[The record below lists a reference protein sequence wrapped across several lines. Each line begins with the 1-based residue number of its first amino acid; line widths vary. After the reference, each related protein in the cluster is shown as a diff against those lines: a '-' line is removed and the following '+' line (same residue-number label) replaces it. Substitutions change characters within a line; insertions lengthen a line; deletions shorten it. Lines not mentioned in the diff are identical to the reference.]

1 MKRNYY
7 DEILKL
13 YDSYIIFVDTKKA
26 IVELVFD
33 GDVKLAENIS
43 YEEFADLFTKN
54 GNFNE
59 ESNGKMNRFLNQ
71 LNIGDD
77 AIFTLQAKYETLNYE
92 KVPIIVKGKKI
103 SDDKAILSF
112 SSEYNIGNKKTDDL
126 TRVLT
131 KDSLIPIIKNSISNE
146 IPFIFMIFDLDNFT
160 SFNDKYGTM
169 FGDILLVETAASI
182 KRIIKTDGYVARETS
197 DKFLIL
203 LYANTDYDSVYKKVQ
218 ELRNSVINLIS
229 HNIKQVTV
237 TATIGCASYPLDGSD
252 SLNIYKRAYMALQ
265 RGKRKGKN
273 CFVIY
278 DENKCGSSLNFQ
290 LPEIQL
296 NNASHIATNFNIIS
310 GIYEIINREG
320 SKEKNIKDALS
331 LIGTYFLLE
340 RINLFIMNPDTK
352 KPMKIYQWHSP
363 LVPAHPL
370 VLNQNHVDL
379 WNKSYDNTGMVK
391 MVQVDSNKNVPVYP
405 ILKEDDV
412 SAILAFVLK
421 YTDIEVGLLRF
432 EMCNSNRFWNPKD
445 ISALNLISKLFAI
458 FMYKEYETD
467 LFEKRISYDRLT
479 NLYNF
484 TKWMDVVYT
493 YFNEHEYNDNYSII
507 NLSYENFLHLAD
519 VLGTTAIED
528 ALKYTA
534 KALTKIS
541 DEEIFTRTSG
551 DNFIIMSPSI
561 DKDYLT
567 EYVNKLSNLIQDK
580 FKYGYHFKL
589 RAGICIHNP
598 DDNLN
603 KTIDKS
609 NLTRK
614 KALEKDE
621 TILFFTEEMYEKQK
635 IKNELELYQ
644 TKAMEKGEFK
654 LYLQPKIDSVTNK
667 IAGAEALTRWKY
679 KDEKMIF
686 PDIFI
691 PLFEENGFIKELD
704 LHVFENVCKFQRNV
718 IDSGYTPVTI
728 SVNLSM
734 YQTNLDGYFDRINEI
749 RQKYD
754 IPSKYLEIEI
764 TESTYV
770 KNVNNVINLMKKLHK
785 AGYQISMD
793 DFGTGYSNLSSLA
806 TFDFD
811 TIKLDKN
818 FCSNIEGERERT
830 ILKFVVNLA
839 KSLNINVLCEGVETK
854 ENVDFLKKIG
864 CTLIQ
869 GYYFDKPMPAN
880 DLMEK
885 YLKNK

>member
-1 MKRNYY
+1 MKRNYI

-13 YDSYIIFVDTKKA
+13 YNSYIIFVDTKKA

-43 YEEFADLFTKN
+43 YAEFADLFTKN

-77 AIFTLQAKYETLNYE
+77 EIFTLQAKYETLNFE

-103 SDDKAILSF
+103 TDDNAILSF
-112 SSEYNIGNKKTDDL
+112 SSEYNIGNKKSDDL

-131 KDSLIPIIKNSISNE
+131 KASLIPIIENSISNE
-146 IPFIFMIFDLDNFT
+146 TPFIFMLFDLDNFA

-182 KRIIKTDGYVARETS
+182 KRIIKTDGYVARENG

-203 LYANTDYDSVYKKVQ
+203 LYTDTDYDTVHKTVMD
-218 ELRNSVINLIS
+218 LRKAVINLIS
-229 HNIKQVTV
+229 HNIKQVTI
-237 TATIGCASYPLDGSD
+237 TATIGCASYPVDGSD
-252 SLNIYKRAYMALQ
+252 SLTIYKKAYMALQ

-273 CFVIY
+273 CFIIY
-278 DENKCGSSLNFQ
+278 NEEKCGSSLNFQ
-290 LPEIQL
+290 LPEAQF
-296 NNASHIATNFNIIS
+296 NNTSHIATNFNIIS
-310 GIYEIINREG
+310 GIYEIMNREG
-320 SKEKNIKDALS
+320 AKDKNINDALS

-340 RINLFIMNPDTK
+340 RINFFIMSPETK
-352 KPMKIYQWHSP
+352 KPTKIYQWHSP
-363 LVPAHPL
+363 LVSAHPL
-370 VLNQNHVDL
+370 VLNQSHVDM
-379 WNKSYDNTGMVK
+379 WTRSYDNTGMVK

-421 YTDIEVGLLRF
+421 YTDIEVGLIRF

-458 FMYKEYETD
+458 YVYKEYKAD
-467 LFEKRISYDRLT
+467 LLEKSLSYDRLT
-479 NLYNF
+479 NTYNF
-484 TKWMDVVYT
+484 SKWMDVVYT
-493 YFNEHEYNDNYSII
+493 YFNEHDYDDNYSII
-507 NLSYENFLHLAD
+507 SICFENFIHLSD

-541 DEEIFTRTSG
+541 DKEIFTRASK
-551 DNFIIMSPSI
+551 DNFIIMFPNV
-561 DKDYLT
+561 DVDYLT

-598 DDNLN
+598 EDDLN
-603 KTIDKS
+603 KTIDKAS
-609 NLTRK
+609 LTRK
-614 KALEKDE
+614 KALERGE
-621 TILFFTEEMYEKQK
+621 SILFFSDEMYEKQK
-635 IKNELELYQ
+635 IKNELELHQ
-644 TKAMEKGEFK
+644 NKAMGNGEFK
-654 LYLQPKIDSVTNK
+654 LFLQPKIDSVTNK

-679 KDEKMIF
+679 NNEKMIF
-686 PDIFI
+686 PDTFI

-718 IDSGYTPVTI
+718 IDLGYTPVTI

-734 YQTNLDGYFDRINEI
+734 YQTNLDEYFDRINEI
-749 RQKYD
+749 RKKYD

-770 KNVNNVINLMKKLHK
+770 KNVNNVINLMRKLHNE
-785 AGYQISMD
+785 GYQISMD

-818 FCSNIEGERERT
+818 FCSNKEGKRERI
-830 ILKFVVNLA
+830 ILKSVVNLA
-839 KSLNINVLCEGVETK
+839 KNLNIKVLCEGVETK
-854 ENVDFLKKIG
+854 ELVDFLRDIG

-885 YLKNK
+885 YLKNS